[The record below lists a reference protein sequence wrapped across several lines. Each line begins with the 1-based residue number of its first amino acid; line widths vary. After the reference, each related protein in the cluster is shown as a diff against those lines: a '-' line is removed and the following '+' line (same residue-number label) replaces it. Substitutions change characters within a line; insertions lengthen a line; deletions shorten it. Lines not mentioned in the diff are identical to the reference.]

1 MLGAIIGDFVGSIY
15 EMNNIRSTDFPFFSD
30 ACTFT
35 DDTMMTIAIA
45 EALLTDRDYANS
57 LKKYARAYPN
67 AGYGSRFLNW
77 AINEN
82 APAYN
87 SLANGSAMRVS
98 PVGWM
103 AKSLEEALALARDT
117 ALPTHNHPEGILG
130 AQVVAG
136 CIFLLR
142 QGKSKDEI
150 RAWVEEMG
158 YPMNFTISDRQKT
171 YKFDVTCRGSVPEAI
186 QAFIEST
193 DFESAIRLAVSIG
206 GDSDTIASI
215 AGALAEVVYPIPRCM
230 IERVR
235 DKLRL
240 HGPQKPLDV
249 VTEFYAQ
256 LSNCALADT
265 RKCLEEKT

>member
-1 MLGAIIGDFVGSIY
+1 
-15 EMNNIRSTDFPFFSD
+15 
-30 ACTFT
+30 
-35 DDTMMTIAIA
+35 
-45 EALLTDRDYANS
+45 
-57 LKKYARAYPN
+57 
-67 AGYGSRFLNW
+67 
-77 AINEN
+77 
-82 APAYN
+82 
-87 SLANGSAMRVS
+87 
-98 PVGWM
+98 
-103 AKSLEEALALARDT
+103 
-117 ALPTHNHPEGILG
+117 
-130 AQVVAG
+130 
-136 CIFLLR
+136 
-142 QGKSKDEI
+142 
-150 RAWVEEMG
+150 MG

-235 DKLRL
+235 DKLGL
-240 HGPQKPLDV
+240 HGPQKPLNV

-265 RKCLEEKT
+265 RKCLEEKS